1 MCGIAGCVARA
12 WEHGSTARIERM
24 VDALDHRGPD
34 GRGVAV
40 VGSVGLGHSRL
51 AIVHPGPEGAQP
63 MMHPD
68 GRWSLTYNGEI
79 FNHLALREEL
89 PPADYRGHSDT
100 ETLLHA
106 LATWGEDAIERCNGL
121 FAFAALDSAAR
132 RLLLVRDRF
141 GKKPLYVAR
150 HEGALWF
157 ASELRA
163 LLAAGIPRRPRRDI
177 LEHAAAHGW
186 IHGRATP
193 LEGVERVLPGTV
205 LSVDIDTLETS
216 ERRWYDPAGAVD
228 PAVAEELA
236 GLPRAELVHRV
247 DESLRDSV
255 VRRLMSDVPLG
266 TMCSGGLDSS
276 LVTAMAQQ
284 AQPGIVAFNAS
295 ASDDPAL
302 DEGRWA
308 TLVTKALGVELRT
321 IDVTAAG
328 WRHALV
334 GAVEHYEYPL
344 AHESSVPIAAIASLA
359 RENGVKVLLTGEGAD
374 ELFGGYWWLH
384 RDLYQQFLPW
394 RARLSHVVDRAR
406 RVGRSRLPRV
416 VLDRLRHRAET
427 PMPRGAAEP
436 QEYERAVALRAAE
449 AYTHHPGS
457 RGQLEAALLGGLST
471 GVLPLLLNR
480 MDKNAMQWS
489 VETRVPFLDP
499 ELVALALNLPL
510 EQRVGPEP
518 KGLLRDVARAYLPE
532 EIVRRP
538 KQVGL
543 ARSGRDQLL
552 TAARRD
558 FVERGV
564 LREVLEI
571 DDWNGF
577 LSTVEEHNP
586 VALWTTEIWCRLF
599 LDGRPRDAV
608 EAELWLPPLR

>member
-1 MCGIAGCVARA
+1 MCGIAGCVVRPGEVPSA
-12 WEHGSTARIERM
+12 ERIERM
-24 VDALDHRGPD
+24 VSALEHRGPD
-34 GRGVAV
+34 GRGVEI
-40 VGSVGLGHSRL
+40 VGSVGLGHTRL
-51 AIVHPGPEGAQP
+51 AIVHPGPAGHQP
-63 MMHPD
+63 MAHPD
-68 GRWSLTYNGEI
+68 GRWLLTFNGEI
-79 FNHLALREEL
+79 FNHLTLREQL
-89 PPADYRGHSDT
+89 PAADYRGHSDT
-100 ETLLHA
+100 ETLLYA

-121 FAFAALDSAAR
+121 FAFAALDLVER

-141 GKKPLYVAR
+141 GKKPLYLAR
-150 HEGALWF
+150 HDGALWF

-177 LEHAAAHGW
+177 VEHAAAHGW

-193 LEGVERVLPGTV
+193 LEGVERVLPGAV

-216 ERRWYDPAGAVD
+216 ERRWYDPAEAVD
-228 PAVAEELA
+228 RALADELA
-236 GLPRAELVHRV
+236 RLDRPELVRRV
-247 DESLRDSV
+247 DDSLRGSV

-308 TLVTKALGVELRT
+308 QRVTKALGVELRT
-321 IDVTAAG
+321 IDVTAAD
-328 WRHALV
+328 WRRALV

-374 ELFGGYWWLH
+374 ELFGGYWFMH
-384 RDLYQQFLPW
+384 RELYQRFLPR
-394 RARLSHVVDRAR
+394 RARLSHLFDRAR
-406 RVGRSRLPRV
+406 RVGPSRLPRV
-416 VLDRLRHRAET
+416 ILDRLRPAAPAPR
-427 PMPRGAAEP
+427 PRGAAEP
-436 QEYERAVALRAAE
+436 QEFERAVAAHAAE
-449 AYTHHPGS
+449 AYAHHPGP
-457 RGQLEAALLGGLST
+457 RGQLESALLGGLST

-552 TAARRD
+552 TAGRRE
-558 FVERGV
+558 FLESGA
-564 LREVLEI
+564 LREVLRP
-571 DDWNGF
+571 DDWGGF
-577 LSTVEEHNP
+577 LTLVENHNP

-599 LDGRPRDAV
+599 IEEQPREAV
-608 EAELWLPPLR
+608 EADLWG